1 MNISNINMWSDDH
14 LPCVSFTVDANT
26 FEVWWTDK
34 NLAGR
39 LEMASEGDV
48 TLEVALKKFKE
59 LNTIITDPYAAINTM
74 PDNVTDERD
83 EGGELSFDIDCG
95 WVKVYPATKEAA

>member
-1 MNISNINMWSDDH
+1 MNISNIKTWSDDH
-14 LPCVSFTVDANT
+14 LPCVSFEAGANT

-48 TLEVALKKFKE
+48 TIEVALKKFNE
-59 LNTIITDPYAAINTM
+59 LRIIIADPFAAINTM

-83 EGGELSFDIDCG
+83 IGGDLSFDIDCG
-95 WVKVYPATKEAA
+95 WVKVYPTTKE

>member
-1 MNISNINMWSDDH
+1 MNITNINTWSDDH
-14 LPCVSFTVDANT
+14 LPCVSFEAGSNT

-59 LNTIITDPYAAINTM
+59 LATIVADPLAAINTL
-74 PDNVTDERD
+74 PDNVTDERNI
-83 EGGELSFDIDCG
+83 GGDLSFNIDCG
-95 WVKVYPATKEAA
+95 WVKVYATAESS